1 MMKFILAELSLN
13 ILMLLILAGLTGT
26 GSIKDSSMV
35 WLLDMHT
42 YMKNVIAAKNTRFII
57 QSVRNNES
65 DKKTSI
71 DKFN

>member
-35 WLLDMHT
+35 WLLAMHT